1 MVWTTLDSLPILPKT
16 IQAAPNIKNFYT
28 WASFASKE
36 MKRLGHTHVE
46 NLNGSIDVSKFYKL
60 KTQDRQE
67 LRARFNLNQDDF
79 IIGFVFRNQL
89 RKSLPNLL
97 DGFNNFIKSN
107 PESKAKLLLHTPLD
121 RDWETKPIMKS
132 S

>member
-107 PESKAKLLLHTPLD
+107 PESKAKLLLHHPG
-121 RDWETKPIMKS
+121 S
-132 S
+132 